1 MCYVL
6 FSGRMD
12 MLSLK
17 KYEEVQHIMQL
28 GYEYAKQLHHEGHF
42 DHFEVGTL
50 QWGTGPFPAWR
61 EVLVQALSIQRDI
74 AV

>member
-1 MCYVL
+1 
-6 FSGRMD
+6 

-42 DHFEVGTL
+42 DHFEVGTVRVVD
-50 QWGTGPFPAWR
+50 G
-61 EVLVQALSIQRDI
+61 V
-74 AV
+74 